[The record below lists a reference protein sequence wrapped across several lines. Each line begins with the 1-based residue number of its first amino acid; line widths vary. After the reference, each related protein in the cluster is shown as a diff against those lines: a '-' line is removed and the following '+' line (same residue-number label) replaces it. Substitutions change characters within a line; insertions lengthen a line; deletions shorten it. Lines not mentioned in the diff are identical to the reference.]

1 VADTWL
7 TRVRELLPESGVD
20 TQVCVLTVRQAKGLE
35 FDAVIVV
42 DPEAIVTATPRGRS
56 DLYVAMTRATQRLA
70 LLAPQT
76 PSDPD
81 IVALLDG

>member
-1 VADTWL
+1 
-7 TRVRELLPESGVD
+7 
-20 TQVCVLTVRQAKGLE
+20 
-35 FDAVIVV
+35 VIVV